1 MRKTVAF
8 GFVGTVL
15 DYAGRGSQRWSKWR
29 PTLCLCQ
36 QESLVIDRL
45 ELLHDTRSRS
55 LFETLKRDIA
65 SVSPETEVVGV
76 EIELH
81 NPWDFEEVYACLHD
95 FARGYEFQPEKEDY
109 LIHITTGTHVA
120 QICWFLLAE
129 ARYLPARL
137 IQSSPPRKKEQPRGA
152 GEVTII
158 DLDLS
163 RYNAIAS
170 RFAEERQQTLDF
182 LKSGI
187 ATRNP
192 HFNRM
197 IEQIEKVAIKSRAP
211 ILLNGPTGAGKS
223 FLARR
228 IFELKQARHQFS
240 GAFVEVNCATL
251 RGDTAMSTLFGHVKG
266 AFTGARE
273 SREGLLRSANGGML
287 FLDEIG
293 ELGADEQAMLLKAIE
308 EKTFYPF
315 GSDRQVSSDFQLIA
329 GTVRDLRQLVAEGKF
344 REDLYARINLWT
356 FTLPGLRQRQEDI
369 EPNLDYEVERH
380 ATLTG
385 DSVRFNTEA
394 RRAWLAFA
402 TSPQATWR
410 GNFRELS
417 ASVTRMAT
425 FATSGRIT
433 LDVVEDEINRLRYN
447 WQESRPSALTAL
459 LGAEAENIDLF
470 DRMQL
475 EHVIAICRQA
485 KSLSAAGRQLFDVS
499 RQGKASVNDADRLR
513 KYLARFGLTWEAV
526 QDQHSSSLNMMVRQ
540 HLHYAYWRRGV
551 GVDGIYHADA
561 AHIDHRVTAKFRVI
575 DNQHNVARVLNNGAL
590 GANFVVIELQ
600 QRAVAID
607 AAYPQNAE
615 IKAEL
620 GDKIERRFANDP
632 AIAAA

>member
-45 ELLHDTRSRS
+45 ELLHDARSRS

-95 FARGYEFQPEKEDY
+95 FARGYAFQPEKEDY

-137 IQSSPPRKKEQPRGA
+137 IQSSPPRKKERPDSPGA
-152 GEVTII
+152 VTII

-187 ATRNP
+187 ATRNS

-380 ATLTG
+380 ASLTG

-402 TSPQATWR
+402 TSPRQHGA
-410 GNFRELS
+410 
-417 ASVTRMAT
+417 VT
-425 FATSGRIT
+425 FANFLPASRGWPPLPLADASHWIRWKMRSTVCAITGRR
-433 LDVVEDEINRLRYN
+433 VAPPRLRRCWAQRQKTSISSTVCN
-447 WQESRPSALTAL
+447 WNTL
-459 LGAEAENIDLF
+459 
-470 DRMQL
+470 
-475 EHVIAICRQA
+475 
-485 KSLSAAGRQLFDVS
+485 SLSAARQSRFLLPDV
-499 RQGKASVNDADRLR
+499 NC
-513 KYLARFGLTWEAV
+513 LT
-526 QDQHSSSLNMMVRQ
+526 
-540 HLHYAYWRRGV
+540 
-551 GVDGIYHADA
+551 
-561 AHIDHRVTAKFRVI
+561 FR
-575 DNQHNVARVLNNGAL
+575 ARVKPASMTRIGY
-590 GANFVVIELQ
+590 ANTWRVLV
-600 QRAVAID
+600 
-607 AAYPQNAE
+607 
-615 IKAEL
+615 
-620 GDKIERRFANDP
+620 
-632 AIAAA
+632 